1 VSDHWRPAFARWYNS
16 GVVRSGLEAMSLLVA
31 TQLGKAYGALDVF
44 EGVHLRVEAGD
55 RIGFV
60 GSNGAGKTTL
70 LRVLAGVE
78 GPSAGAI
85 HRKRGLTIGYLPQ
98 DPPPPGEATLRGAM
112 LTVFAKLQTQGDA
125 LAELEH
131 ELAAAAR
138 TQSSSAEDAERYRE
152 LLAAYGQAQT
162 EYEVAGGYT
171 YETRIAQV
179 LGGLGFNEDAYAKP
193 VTHLSG
199 GERTRALL
207 AQLLL
212 QEPDLLLLDEPT
224 NHLDLEAVE
233 WLEETLLRW
242 HGALVIVAHDRYFLD
257 KVATRIW
264 DMEFGH
270 LEMYRGNYTAY
281 HGQREARR
289 ARQRKEWEEQQE
301 FVEKTEEFI
310 QRNLAGQRTKEA
322 QGRRTRLERF
332 LRDEAIERP
341 REQRQIRLGL
351 TTQIRSGDLVLATKD
366 LVVGYDQPLFYCP
379 DLEVRR
385 GDRVA
390 MIGPNGAGK
399 TTLLRAILGVVP
411 PLGGKIRF
419 GASVEVGYLAQ
430 AQAGLRPEQSV
441 LDAILEVRNLP
452 VSQARNFLGQFL
464 FSGDEVYRPIGTL
477 SGGQR
482 SRVALARLT
491 LQGANFLLLDEPT
504 NHLDLAS
511 QEILEEVLSQFP
523 GTVLLV
529 SHDRYLVQA
538 LATHIWRVA
547 GDELRAYKGNYEE
560 YLRQRAAPDPSA
572 TLARVAEPVRAGR
585 TGEQALPVELEQTRL
600 LPDKNENRDGDRERA
615 REERRLRKAA
625 QRQAEQAATLE
636 QGISALEKMLARLSA
651 ELEAAS
657 LAEDVA
663 RVHALGVQYQ
673 ATDAELGELLNA
685 WAELA

>member
-1 VSDHWRPAFARWYNS
+1 
-16 GVVRSGLEAMSLLVA
+16 MSLLIA

-44 EGVHLRVEAGD
+44 EGVDLRVEAGD

-70 LRVLAGVE
+70 LRILSGVE
-78 GPSAGAI
+78 APSTGVI
-85 HRKRGLTIGYLPQ
+85 LRKRGLTVGYLPQ
-98 DPPPPGEATLRGAM
+98 DPPPPGDATLRGAM
-112 LTVFAKLQTQGDA
+112 LSVFARLQAQGAA
-125 LAELEH
+125 LADLEH

-138 TQSSSAEDAERYRE
+138 TQGSSAEDAERYHE
-152 LLAAYGQAQT
+152 LLAAYGQAQV

-171 YETRIAQV
+171 YDTRIAQV
-179 LGGLGFNEDAYAKP
+179 LGGLGFNEDAHDKP
-193 VTHLSG
+193 LAHLSG
-199 GERTRALL
+199 GEQTRALL

-242 HGALVIVAHDRYFLD
+242 HGALVVVAHDRYFLD

-264 DMEFGH
+264 DMEFGR
-270 LEMYRGNYTAY
+270 LEVYRGNYTAY
-281 HGQREARR
+281 HGQRAARHV
-289 ARQRKEWEEQQE
+289 RQLREWEEQRE
-301 FVEKTEEFI
+301 FVKKTEDFI
-310 QRNLAGQRTKEA
+310 QQNLAGQRTKEA

-341 REQRQIRLGL
+341 REERRIRLGL
-351 TTQIRSGDLVLATKD
+351 TTEVRSGDLVLATKD
-366 LVVGYDQPLFYCP
+366 LVVGYDQPLFHSP

-390 MIGPNGAGK
+390 LIGPNGAGK
-399 TTLLRAILGVVP
+399 TTFLKTILAAVS
-411 PLGGKIRF
+411 PLSGKIRF
-419 GASVEVGYLAQ
+419 GASVEVAYLAQ
-430 AQAGLRPEQSV
+430 AQAGLRPDQPV

-464 FSGDEVYRPIGTL
+464 FSGDEVFRPIGTL

-511 QEILEEVLSQFP
+511 QEILEDVLRRFP

-547 GDELRAYKGNYEE
+547 GDELRAYTGNYEE
-560 YLRQRAAPDPSA
+560 YLRQRAAEQASAVGPPKAAQPSA
-572 TLARVAEPVRAGR
+572 ERI
-585 TGEQALPVELEQTRL
+585 
-600 LPDKNENRDGDRERA
+600 DNRDGDRERA
-615 REERRLRKAA
+615 REERRLRKAVE
-625 QRQAEQAATLE
+625 RQAEQAA
-636 QGISALEKMLARLSA
+636 ALESRIRALEETLTRLSA

-657 LAEDVA
+657 LAGDVP
-663 RVHALGVQYQ
+663 RVQALGMQYQ
-673 ATDAELGELLNA
+673 STDAALGQMLSA

>member
-1 VSDHWRPAFARWYNS
+1 
-16 GVVRSGLEAMSLLVA
+16 MSLLVA

-78 GPSAGAI
+78 APSAGAI

-112 LTVFAKLQTQGDA
+112 LAVFARLQTQGDA
-125 LAELEH
+125 LTELEH

-179 LGGLGFNEDAYAKP
+179 LGGLGFNEDVYEKP
-193 VTHLSG
+193 VAHLSG

-281 HGQREARR
+281 HEQREARR

-351 TTQIRSGDLVLATKD
+351 TTQIRSGDLVLATKE
-366 LVVGYDQPLFYCP
+366 LVVGYDQPLFHSP

-399 TTLLRAILGVVP
+399 TTFLKVILGAVP

-511 QEILEEVLSQFP
+511 QEILEDVLSQFP

-560 YLRQRAAPDPSA
+560 YLRQRAA
-572 TLARVAEPVRAGR
+572 
-585 TGEQALPVELEQTRL
+585 EQANQAGMEQPRL
-600 LPDKNENRDGDRERA
+600 FADSIDNRDGDRERA

-625 QRQAEQAATLE
+625 ERQAQQAATLE
-636 QGISALEKMLARLSA
+636 SGISALEEMLARLSA

-657 LAEDVA
+657 LAGDVA

-673 ATDAELGELLNA
+673 ETDAQLGQMLTA